1 MFHPKSNRGRGMIS
15 SFKAEGS
22 RFAKNFKG
30 LGNFSKDVSGM
41 MSDLGGNVFGGMLNK
56 FKGFGGGSVF
66 KQFSSSGANVTSMA
80 NLLSKSSRELNLDL
94 ASGAASTVMKND
106 PFTFTSVEYPQNVT
120 SDTSMGHWIQFYI
133 NVKNTT
139 KYKFR
144 TPTGGFVGGD
154 NWISETRDVMT
165 TTATGDSASAE
176 GITYETI

>member
-66 KQFSSSGANVTSMA
+66 KQFSSSGVNVTSMA
-80 NLLSKSSRELNLDL
+80 SLLSKSARELNLDL
-94 ASGAASTVMKND
+94 ASGPAETVMKAD
-106 PFTFTSVEYPQNVT
+106 PFQFTSVMYPRDLTVDK
-120 SDTSMGHWIQFYI
+120 SIGSYIQFYI
-133 NVKNTT
+133 NVQNIT
-139 KYKFR
+139 KWNYK
-144 TPTGGFVGGD
+144 
-154 NWISETRDVMT
+154 IS
-165 TTATGDSASAE
+165 
-176 GITYETI
+176 